1 MDAASGRELWR
12 KDLTKDADVKVPFYG
27 FGASPVLVG
36 DRLVLQVGGKEK
48 SGLVAFDAASGSL
61 AWTSLPADT
70 KGDST
75 GYTTAAP
82 VEIGGTR
89 QLVVLGH
96 DRVFGV
102 RALDGHVAWSHPLA
116 EPEEPTRA
124 VLPVAPGRFLV
135 PRSANAILIEVT
147 GQGEA
152 LKVAEVWRSPRLK
165 SSLSPNVAQG
175 GFVYGF
181 GAQFLV
187 CVDAA
192 TGEPRWRQKVYA
204 GSLIRVGGH
213 LLILGEQSGTLRV
226 VEATPEAYRSVAEA
240 TVLNAGAQSSTGPSY
255 ADGRVFVRNTEE
267 MVAVALR
274 GAATASA
281 EVKR

>member
-1 MDAASGRELWR
+1 M
-12 KDLTKDADVKVPFYG
+12 
-27 FGASPVLVG
+27 
-36 DRLVLQVGGKEK
+36 
-48 SGLVAFDAASGSL
+48 
-61 AWTSLPADT
+61 
-70 KGDST
+70 
-75 GYTTAAP
+75 AAP

-102 RALDGHVAWSHPLA
+102 RAEDGQRRVDP
-116 EPEEPTRA
+116 P
-124 VLPVAPGRFLV
+124 PGRARGADARGSARVGRDDSCL

-152 LKVAEVWRSPRLK
+152 LKAAEVWRSPRLK

-181 GAQFLV
+181 NAQFLV

-240 TVLNAGAQSSTGPSY
+240 AVLERGC
-255 ADGRVFVRNTEE
+255 
-267 MVAVALR
+267 AVEHRTKLR
-274 GAATASA
+274 GRPRVRPQHRGDGGAGPPRRRRPPAP
-281 EVKR
+281 R